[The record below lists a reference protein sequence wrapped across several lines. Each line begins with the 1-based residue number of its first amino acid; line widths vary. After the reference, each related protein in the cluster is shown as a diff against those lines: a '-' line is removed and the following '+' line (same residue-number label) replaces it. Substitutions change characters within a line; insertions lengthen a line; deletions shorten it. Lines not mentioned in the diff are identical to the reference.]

1 MTRHVLL
8 SSVKDEGPFVLEFVA
23 HHRVIGFDAIHIAS
37 NDCSDGTDLLLDV
50 LAENGAIKHLRN
62 ELKPGE
68 RPQRRAYEKMRKA
81 FGTDDADWV
90 MALDVDEFLFVDT
103 GTGRVGDLTAL
114 AGAEVDVI
122 SLSALSFGTSE
133 NDNWQPG
140 LVTEQ
145 FVRRLP
151 SGSPANAPVKSLS
164 RGRGRW
170 RGIQNHHPVG
180 YLGQGDITVMRGDG
194 SVMTVPEDGK
204 IWTHLRNFPPQL
216 IAHAGAWYNHYPIKS
231 IDSFLL
237 RGMRG
242 NGAEPVGDA
251 SKQRWDEAYWS
262 KFAAARIEDRRII
275 ERYGKDLRAE
285 MNRLLSLP
293 GVAEAHATA
302 EALYAERIVDLADL
316 DRLDG

>member
-23 HHRVIGFDAIHIAS
+23 HHRVLGFDAIHVAS
-37 NDCSDGTDLLLDV
+37 NDCSDGTDLLLDA
-50 LAENGAIKHLRN
+50 LAGNGAIKHLRN
-62 ELKPGE
+62 ELTPGE
-68 RPQRRAYEKMRKA
+68 RPQRRAYEKMREA

-114 AGAEVDVI
+114 AGAKVDVI
-122 SLSALSFGTSE
+122 ALSALSFGTSDSE
-133 NDNWQPG
+133 SWQPG

-151 SGSPANAPVKSLS
+151 SDSAANAPVKSLS

-180 YLGQGDITVMRGDG
+180 YRGQGDITVMRGDG
-194 SVMTVPEDGK
+194 AVMTIANDDK
-204 IWTHLRNFPPQL
+204 IWTHLRNFPPGL
-216 IAHAGAWYNHYPIKS
+216 IAHDGAWYNHYPVKS

-237 RGMRG
+237 RGLRG
-242 NGAEPVGDA
+242 NGAEPVGDTT
-251 SKQRWDEAYWS
+251 KQRWDEAYWS

-275 ERYGKDLRAE
+275 ERYGKELRAE

-293 GVAEAHATA
+293 GVAEANADA
-302 EALYAERIVDLADL
+302 EALYAERIAAL
-316 DRLDG
+316 DSLDG